1 MVTEAPRTDD
11 EENVAEKQLIL
22 FSDLPRCTSSVI
34 LSSLF
39 SERLVM
45 QKFFEFTVRITVM
58 AEDYQKAYDIVEGV
72 IDENVSNSD
81 TLQNYYIDPDAVK
94 LLQIK

>member
-1 MVTEAPRTDD
+1 
-11 EENVAEKQLIL
+11 
-22 FSDLPRCTSSVI
+22 
-34 LSSLF
+34 
-39 SERLVM
+39 M